1 MKTHLLI
8 EIDHSKPLPEDL
20 TDDAANRVYTMLHAR
35 GVACDVAVAR
45 NGLPYSAWVALCKI
59 ATLPLNGVWPH
70 SRAECAELAEQV
82 LLDAGYDK

>member
-35 GVACDVAVAR
+35 GVACDVAVKVEAAKER
-45 NGLPYSAWVALCKI
+45 DVPAGIRMVIFGL
-59 ATLPLNGVWPH
+59 T
-70 SRAECAELAEQV
+70 Q
-82 LLDAGYDK
+82 